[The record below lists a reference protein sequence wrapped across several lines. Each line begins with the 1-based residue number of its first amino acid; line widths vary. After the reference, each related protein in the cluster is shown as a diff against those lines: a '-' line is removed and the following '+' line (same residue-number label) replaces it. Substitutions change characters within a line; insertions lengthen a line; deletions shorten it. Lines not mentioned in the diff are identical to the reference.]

1 MNTSSPIT
9 KTSRTPMKPSL
20 KDSLI
25 TSFPFLA
32 NSAASRHRPPFLAV
46 ALASVL
52 CLAFSST
59 CLAGKAASQSARN
72 IPVAYDVDVVVIGG
86 SSAGVAAAVAA
97 AKQGAKVFVAA
108 PRPYLGEDLCA
119 TYRLWLEPGEEPS
132 DPLVKELYHVPPSLQ
147 GIRYTYQADQPSA
160 GKHQDT
166 QPPRMLADGQWGS
179 AFSQSVEYG
188 NDVTVSIDLG
198 KKQEIRK
205 LHVMFYQGPRSYEV
219 QSMTFHA
226 SDDGTK
232 WTPLAEIE
240 NDKLDAGSF
249 VDSPIHRTREV
260 TGSTRYLKCLTKKT
274 ARAQRMLIGEILIQG
289 PDQQARADGLRATT
303 PMQVKRALD
312 RALVDAGVPFL
323 YTCYATELLR
333 DEQGGLAGIVMANR
347 AGRQAVKAK
356 VIIDATDRAWVAR
369 MVGAAFEPYPAG
381 PQTFKRIVVGG
392 SPRTGAG
399 VQSRRIP
406 LRDPIGGKSPIQF
419 GTGNWAT
426 KYNSP
431 MFEAHPELIEYT
443 LTIPMKDGSF
453 ASLAEAEQVARDRTF
468 HPYQVDESEVLFQVP
483 PDPMKGEASLSGPWP
498 GAANA
503 ETDAFRPKGVARLW
517 VLGPCADVSREAAS
531 KLVRPSEFVPLGR
544 RIGEAAAKEAKAT
557 AALTGVRLPGEI
569 SPNAVTGDIGEALDG
584 LRPTQQAVP
593 TVPAEAGAIPVL
605 GEYDVVVVG
614 GGTAGA
620 PAGIAAARQG
630 AKTLV
635 VEYLHGLGG
644 VGTTG
649 LIGIYCAGYR
659 KGFTEETEAGI
670 QKIGSPSYVIGKKE
684 WWRSEIRKAGG
695 EIWLGTQG
703 CGALVENGKVK
714 GVVVA
719 TPQGRGVVLCRT
731 VVDATGHADVAAA
744 AGAECMVTG
753 GEHVALQGA
762 GLPQSEPG
770 ATYINTDWTFI
781 DESDMIDVWS
791 AYLVAKEKYPGAYDL
806 GQLIDTRERRR
817 IVGDYVLTPLD
828 IINGRTFPDAVGISN
843 GGKLDKHGF
852 TVHPFYMINNFRGG
866 ISYTPYRCLLP
877 KGIDGILVVGV
888 GLSAHCDAIP
898 SIRMQPCMQN
908 LGYAAGVAAAM
919 AAKAGLSARDID
931 LKALQ
936 AHLVRNACL
945 TPEVPK
951 HKDSFP
957 LPDSQVRAA
966 VRKLAETDYSGLGVI
981 MASED
986 RSIAWIEEAYR
997 SPTVSAEGKLRCAHV
1012 LGMLGNA
1019 TGVETLIAKIRD
1031 IREFDEDRIDTYFPW
1046 VTWLDSYLLAL
1057 GRTRDPR
1064 ALEPLL
1070 EKLKLLG
1077 EGKGNQA
1084 SHFRALAMAFEAL
1097 RDPAAAKPLGET
1109 MKRLDIRGMAVTETK
1124 GLTAAARGKSGER
1137 DLTLARVLYRLGDHE
1152 GLGESILRQYAR
1164 DVRGHYAR
1172 HAQAVL
1178 QEGPFRQ
1185 E

>member
-1 MNTSSPIT
+1 MILHRYPTAY
-9 KTSRTPMKPSL
+9 SL
-20 KDSLI
+20 RRRPRSLR
-25 TSFPFLA
+25 
-32 NSAASRHRPPFLAV
+32 AA
-46 ALASVL
+46 ALASAL
-52 CLAFSST
+52 CLA
-59 CLAGKAASQSARN
+59 LAPAAFAGGKAARQSARN
-72 IPVAYDVDVVVIGG
+72 IPVAYDVDVVVVGG

-119 TYRLWLEPGEEPS
+119 TYRLWLEPGEEPT
-132 DPLVKELYHVPPSLQ
+132 DPLAKDLYHVPTTIE

-160 GKHQDT
+160 GKHLDT

-179 AFSQSVEYG
+179 AFSQSVEYAG
-188 NDVTVSIDLG
+188 DVTISIDLG
-198 KKQEIRK
+198 KKQDIRK
-205 LHVMFYQGPRSYEV
+205 LHVMFFQGPRSYEV

-226 SDDGTK
+226 SDDGNQ
-232 WTPLAEIE
+232 WTPLAEFE

-249 VDSPIHRTREV
+249 VDSAIHLTRQV
-260 TGSTRYLKCLTKKT
+260 TGNARYVKCFIKKT
-274 ARAQRMLIGEILIQG
+274 ARASRMLIGEILIQG
-289 PDQQARADGLRATT
+289 PAQEGRREGLRSTT
-303 PMQVKRALD
+303 PMQVKRTLD
-312 RALVDAGVPFL
+312 RALLETGVPFL

-333 DEQGGLAGIVMANR
+333 DEQGGLGGIVMANR

-369 MVGAAFEPYPAG
+369 MAGAAFEPYTAG
-381 PQTFKRIVVGG
+381 PQRFKRIVVGG
-392 SPRTGAG
+392 SPRSGAG
-399 VQSRRIP
+399 IESRRIS
-406 LRDPIGGKSPIQF
+406 LRNPIGGKSPIQF
-419 GTGNWAT
+419 GTGSWAT
-426 KYNSP
+426 KYNGP
-431 MFEAHPELIEYT
+431 MSESHPDLIEYT
-443 LTIPMKDGSF
+443 LTIPMNDGSF

-468 HPYQVDESEVLFQVP
+468 HPQQVDESEVLFQVP
-483 PDPMKGEASLSGPWP
+483 PDPMKGEKSLVGPWP
-498 GAANA
+498 GAADA
-503 ETDAFRPKGVARLW
+503 ETAAFRPKGVARLW
-517 VLGPCADVSREAAS
+517 ILGGCADVSREAAEE
-531 KLVRPSEFVPLGR
+531 LVRPLEFVPLGR
-544 RIGEAAAKEAKAT
+544 RIGEAAAKEAKAMSALAGVRVPGEAIPT
-557 AALTGVRLPGEI
+557 ALTADV
-569 SPNAVTGDIGEALDG
+569 GEALDG
-584 LRPTQQAVP
+584 LRPTREHVA
-593 TVPAEAGAIPVL
+593 TIPAEAGTIPVL

-630 AKTLV
+630 AQTLV

-670 QKIGSPSYVIGKKE
+670 QRIGSPSYVVGKKE

-695 EIWLGTQG
+695 KIWFGTQG

-714 GVVVA
+714 GAIIA

-731 VVDATGHADVAAA
+731 VIDATGHADVAAA
-744 AGAECMVTG
+744 AGAECMYTG
-753 GEHVALQGA
+753 GEHIALQGA

-828 IINGRTFPDAVGISN
+828 IINGRTFPDTIGISD
-843 GGKLDKHGF
+843 GGKLDKHGY

-866 ISYTPYRCLLP
+866 TSYTPYRCLLP

-908 LGYAAGVAAAM
+908 LGYAAGVAGAM
-919 AAKAGLSARDID
+919 AAKAGVLAREID

-936 AHLVRNACL
+936 DHLVRNACL
-945 TPEVPK
+945 TAEAAK

-957 LPDSQVRAA
+957 LPDAQVRAA
-966 VRKLAETDYSGLGVI
+966 VRKLAEEDYSGLGVI

-986 RSIAWIEEAYR
+986 RSIPWMEETYR
-997 SPTVSAEGKLRCAHV
+997 NEATSAEGKLRCAHV

-1019 TGVETLIAKIRD
+1019 AGVETLVAKVRSFE
-1031 IREFDEDRIDTYFPW
+1031 EFDEDRIDTYFPW
-1046 VTWLDSYLLAL
+1046 VTWLDSYLIAL
-1057 GRTRDPR
+1057 GRTGDRR

-1070 EKLKLLG
+1070 EKLAMLG
-1077 EGKGNQA
+1077 EGAGSRA
-1084 SHFRALAMAFEAL
+1084 SHYRAMAMAFEAL
-1097 RDPAAAKPLGET
+1097 RDPAVAKPLGEV
-1109 MKRLDIRGMAVTETK
+1109 MKKLDIRGIVVTETA
-1124 GLTAAARGKSGER
+1124 GLTAAARGKNGER
-1137 DLTLARVLYRLGDHE
+1137 DLNLARVLYRLGDHE
-1152 GLGESILRQYAR
+1152 RLGEKILQQYAR

-1178 QEGPFRQ
+1178 KEGPFPRD
-1185 E
+1185 